1 MSDEELDDAR
11 KLVSSDHSKGCD
23 MRYAACKCG
32 YEASLEAA
40 VPYLIA
46 RLDAAERDRDALR
59 EALAMLA
66 NIAEQYVLEVDGAQ
80 KRGASWYTQGASGL
94 YQQVMLW
101 SGRMR
106 ATIDRA
112 RAALTANH
120 SAPVVEE

>member
-1 MSDEELDDAR
+1 MKLTAQIVADLLNERDQLNAR
-11 KLVSSDHSKGCD
+11 
-23 MRYAACKCG
+23 
-32 YEASLEAA
+32 
-40 VPYLIA
+40 I
-46 RLDAAERDRDALR
+46 DAAERERDALR

-120 SAPVVEE
+120 SAPVVEG